1 MHLIPTPRR
10 FEMKSGFYYFEE
22 KPEIRKE
29 IKHSF
34 LTDEGYRLTIDE
46 NGVLIEGGSEKGV
59 YYGEVT
65 LKQLMYNYRG
75 LLPYIYISDEPEFS
89 YRGFMIDSSRH
100 FFTVE
105 EIKKMIDACALFK
118 FNKFHFHLTDDQGFR
133 FEMKEY
139 PLLTEIGS
147 KRRASEFS
155 REENDGEEYAYFYT
169 KDELKEIVEYCHER
183 YIEVIPEFDI
193 PGHTTSLI
201 AAYPEISCKG
211 EKIETKTKGGIFE
224 DILCVGNPETEKV
237 IHAVID
243 EMCEIFDNKYFHI
256 GGDEAPKIR
265 WVECEKCRAKKD
277 ELGFKNFQELQGW
290 LMNEVSA
297 YLKTKG
303 KTAICWN
310 DALKGGNISSDNTV
324 VSLWYERNNN
334 SINWANAGNKL
345 IVECNTPLYLDY
357 PYAVNSLEKIYKFK
371 PKKLKGL
378 TEVGANSVIGIES
391 PIWTEHVRNFKEL
404 TSMCFPR
411 WFAVAEIAWTGG
423 GSKEYKSFLATTQF
437 FCDILREMKIPTSP
451 KSEWLG
457 TPQRKI
463 SQLLNY
469 GKRMITPESVADFLR
484 LQKNELTGGDE

>member
-1 MHLIPTPRR
+1 MRVR
-10 FEMKSGFYYFEE
+10 
-22 KPEIRKE
+22 
-29 IKHSF
+29 
-34 LTDEGYRLTIDE
+34 
-46 NGVLIEGGSEKGV
+46 
-59 YYGEVT
+59 
-65 LKQLMYNYRG
+65 
-75 LLPYIYISDEPEFS
+75 
-89 YRGFMIDSSRH
+89 
-100 FFTVE
+100 
-105 EIKKMIDACALFK
+105 FK

-155 REENDGEEYAYFYT
+155 KEENVQEEYAYFYT

-183 YIEVIPEFDI
+183 YIEVIPEFDL

-211 EKIETKTKGGIFE
+211 ENIETKTKGGIFP

-243 EMCEIFDNKYFHI
+243 EMCEIFTDKYFHI
-256 GGDEAPKIR
+256 GGDEAPKTR
-265 WVECEKCRAKKD
+265 WVECPKCRAKKD

-290 LMNEVSA
+290 LMNEVSD
-297 YLKTKG
+297 YLKSKG

-345 IVECNTPLYLDY
+345 IVECNTPLYADY

-391 PIWTEHVRNFKEL
+391 PIWTEHVKNFKEL

-423 GSKEYKSFLATTQF
+423 ECKAYKSFLATTKF
-437 FCDILREMKIPTSP
+437 FCDILREMKIPTAP

-457 TPQRKI
+457 TPQKKI

-469 GKRMITPESVADFLR
+469 GKRYERSSLQLHHGYPNTSVQVPHALWRSPVRSCCHR
-484 LQKNELTGGDE
+484 L

>member
-1 MHLIPTPRR
+1 MHLIPTPRKL
-10 FEMKSGFYYFEE
+10 EIKSGFYNFDGEP
-22 KPEIRKE
+22 KITKE

-65 LKQLMYNYRG
+65 LKQLMFNYRG

-105 EIKKMIDACALFK
+105 EIKKIIDACALFK

-133 FEMKEY
+133 FEMKDY

-147 KRRASEFS
+147 KRSASEFS
-155 REENDGEEYAYFYT
+155 REENIQEEYAHFYT

-193 PGHTTSLI
+193 PGHTTTLI
-201 AAYPEISCKG
+201 AAYPELSCKG
-211 EKIETKTKGGIFE
+211 EKIEPKTRGGIFE

-243 EMCEIFDNKYFHI
+243 EMCEIFDSKYFHI
-256 GGDEAPKIR
+256 GGDEAPKTR
-265 WVECEKCRAKKD
+265 WVECPKCRAKKD
-277 ELGFKNFQELQGW
+277 ELGLKNFQELQGW
-290 LMNEVSA
+290 LMNEVSE

-310 DALKGGNISSDNTV
+310 DALKGGNLDSKNTAV
-324 VSLWYERNNN
+324 ALWLEKNNN
-334 SINWANAGNKL
+334 SIEWANAGNRL
-345 IVECNTPLYLDY
+345 IVECNLPLYIDY
-357 PYAVNSLEKIYKFK
+357 PYVVNSLEKIYKFS

-378 TEVGANSVIGIES
+378 TEVGANSILGIES
-391 PIWTEHVRNFKEL
+391 PAWTEHIKSFNEL
-404 TSMCFPR
+404 ASMCFPR
-411 WFAVAEIAWTGG
+411 WFAVAEVAWSGG
-423 GSKEYKSFLATTQF
+423 ENKAYKQFLSTTQF
-437 FCDILREMKIPTSP
+437 FCDILREMKVPSGA
-451 KSEWLG
+451 KEEWLG
-457 TPQRKI
+457 TPQKKI
-463 SQLLNY
+463 SQLFNY
-469 GKRMITPESVADFLR
+469 GRRTITPQSVAEFLR
-484 LQKNELTGGDE
+484 IQKNELLGGDE